1 MLQFSST
8 IPVYK
13 THNILQPWV
22 EKYRPS
28 TIDDL
33 VVDDNISEKLN
44 KIIQD
49 KNMPNIILT
58 GTPGCGK
65 TSAILCIAKQIVG
78 GSQWDENVVELN
90 ASNNRGLDIIHNSI
104 IHFCKKKKG
113 DMHKILILDE
123 ADNITNKAQH
133 SLSNLMDQ
141 YLDNTRFA
149 FTCNDIN
156 KIIESIQSRCIII
169 KFQKPS
175 IPKTIH
181 RLQEICSKENI
192 AYTNDGLHTLMSVS
206 GNDLRQSINNMEL
219 VHHNGSITQEN
230 VYDTC
235 DIPYASSMEI
245 LMANVMSNKFHECVD
260 NINYFIQQGYSRSDI
275 CLFLIEY
282 IKTSTQEH
290 MTDRLKIQFIDC
302 INKTY
307 ININNGHN
315 TNLQLYGC
323 VGNMIHLI
331 TNKCKVGGYV

>member
-1 MLQFSST
+1 MSSKNSNKNILHLSNFT
-8 IPVYK
+8 QTHK
-13 THNILQPWV
+13 THIIYQPWV

-28 TIDDL
+28 DVNEL
-33 VVDDNISEKLN
+33 VVDDNITEKLH
-44 KIIQD
+44 KIIQN

-65 TSAILCIAKQIVG
+65 TSAVLCIAKQIIG
-78 GSQWDENVVELN
+78 KNWAENVVELN

-156 KIIESIQSRCIII
+156 KIIESIQSRCIIL

-175 IPKTIH
+175 IEKTIQ
-181 RLQEICSKENI
+181 RLQSICAKENI
-192 AYTNDGLHTLMSVS
+192 QFTQDGLETLLSVS

-219 VHHNGSITQEN
+219 VYHNGSITKEN

-235 DIPYASSMEI
+235 DIPYSASMKVLLDNVLQSDFHNSI
-245 LMANVMSNKFHECVD
+245 LNIKEC
-260 NINYFIQQGYSRSDI
+260 IQHGYSRSDI
-275 CLFLIEY
+275 CLFFIEY
-282 IKTSTQEH
+282 IKDADIEEIY
-290 MTDRLKIQFIDC
+290 KIKFIDC
-302 INKTY
+302 VNQTY

-315 TNLQLYGC
+315 SNLQLYAC
-323 VGNMIHLI
+323 VGEMIKLYS
-331 TNKCKVGGYV
+331 K